1 MKTLKW
7 LHRWL
12 GLILGLFISI
22 IGLTGSWLIYDRE
35 IALPEYELK
44 INHAPLTL
52 QSLFIKASPLL
63 PVNKDVQILFPK
75 NPTLPYQFKTKVKQV
90 VINQYTGEILVIR
103 SSNYWPFGWL
113 LHLHS
118 ELLLGKEGKQ
128 ITGWIGIGLILI
140 TIIGIYLWQLKKWKS
155 GFKLRAN
162 KSQLVWYYDLHRL
175 VGILS
180 APLLMV
186 ALVTGVSLSFSQATS
201 VLVNSLFNRTADKPP
216 IVINDGKNQKASLDT
231 VLLHAKLAM
240 KDGHAHSMLVPALP
254 IKPIVVRMKMLNDPH
269 PNGLNL
275 VYLHPQGGEV
285 LEVKK
290 ISQSEPSKLWFNWAF
305 PIHTG
310 QVLTV
315 HLWLLF
321 AVGLMPSLLMLTGLY
336 IYLLRRFTLA
346 KAKQPK
352 I

>member
-1 MKTLKW
+1 MKTLRW
-7 LHRWL
+7 LHKWL
-12 GLILGLFISI
+12 GLLLGLFVSI

-35 IALPEYELK
+35 VASPEYELA
-44 INHAPLTL
+44 INQAPLSL

-75 NPTLPYQFKTKVKQV
+75 LPTLPYQFKTTEKQV
-90 VINQYTGEILVIR
+90 VINQYTGEIIVIR
-103 SSNYWPFGWL
+103 SRNYWPFGWL

-118 ELLLGKEGKQ
+118 ELLLGKAGKQ
-128 ITGWIGIGLILI
+128 ITGWIGVGLILI
-140 TIIGIYLWQLKKWKS
+140 TIIGIYLWQPKKWKS
-155 GFKLRAN
+155 GFKLRSS

-180 APLLMV
+180 APLLIV

-201 VLVNSLFNRTADKPP
+201 VFVNGLFNRTADKPP
-216 IVINDGKNQKASLDT
+216 LVINDARNQRASLDT
-231 VLLHAKLAM
+231 MILHAKLAL
-240 KDGHAHSMLVPALP
+240 KNGHVHSMLIPILP
-254 IKPIVVRMKMLNDPH
+254 IKPIVVRMKMMKDPH

-275 VYLHPQGGEV
+275 VYLHPQSGEI

-290 ISQSEPSKLWFNWAF
+290 LNQSEPAKRWFNWAF

-310 QVLTV
+310 QVLTG

-321 AVGLMPSLLMLTGLY
+321 AIGLMPSLLMLTGVY
-336 IYLLRRFTLA
+336 IFLLRRF
-346 KAKQPK
+346 KAYK
-352 I
+352 